1 MKDKTHKAAG
11 SLDRL
16 DLKMLEAIQENGRIT
31 NKELADQ
38 VNLSASACH
47 QRLQR
52 LMDEGWILGFTGQI
66 NVQRLCEPVQCIT
79 TISLNNHAPD
89 TFRLLERRINS
100 IPEALEAFTVSG
112 NCDLIVHFAC
122 SQMSRYM
129 SLTNDLIQDCP
140 EICNIQT
147 YVVLKQTKSFS
158 GYPLEE
164 LL

>member
-1 MKDKTHKAAG
+1 MKQAN

-16 DLKMLEAIQENGRIT
+16 DLKMLQALQANGRMT

-52 LMDEGWILGFTGQI
+52 LLDDGWILGFTGQI
-66 NVQRLCEPVQCIT
+66 NIQRLCEPVQCIA

-89 TFRLLERRINS
+89 TFRFLENRIDAV
-100 IPEALEAFTVSG
+100 PEALEAYTVSG
-112 NCDLIVHFAC
+112 SCDFIVHFAC

-129 SLTNDLIQDCP
+129 SLTNALIQDCP
-140 EICNIQT
+140 EISNIHT
-147 YVVLKQTKSFS
+147 HVVLKQTKSFK
-158 GYPLEE
+158 GYPLDE